1 MPLMQSTHGG
11 NQAHSLPSHARIA
24 QGGAHFGNGGKYFHG
39 LPATK
44 NGLLNPHECRGNQGD
59 SCTSTSNSR
68 SVPRSS
74 PRFFRN
80 SSFVWSEAFLGAA
93 CVTSTTRP

>member
-1 MPLMQSTHGG
+1 MPLMQSTHRG
-11 NQAHSLPSHARIA
+11 NEAHSLPDRAHVA
-24 QGGAHFGNGGKYFHG
+24 QGGAHFGDGCKYFHG
-39 LPATK
+39 LPATTD
-44 NGLLNPHECRGNQGD
+44 GLLNPHEGRGNQGA
-59 SCTSTSNSR
+59 SCTSTSNCR

-80 SSFVWSEAFLGAA
+80 SSFVWSEASLGAA